1 MQIRPPAHHTSSPPR
16 TTTTKTTKPRDA
28 SLSVLKKIKG
38 YLAGLVEQL
47 VLKLLDAQNVLE
59 HLVQL
64 VLAEDELRGGAGRHA
79 LLGLARVLVAAVDA
93 VELGH
98 PGAEHRLLAQPVDL
112 RQAADAAL
120 DVLLEDVPEVG
131 SRAAAT
137 LHHAGHAL
145 ALQEALDRK

>member
-59 HLVQL
+59 HHFNLTSCS
-64 VLAEDELRGGAGRHA
+64 E
-79 LLGLARVLVAAVDA
+79 
-93 VELGH
+93 
-98 PGAEHRLLAQPVDL
+98 
-112 RQAADAAL
+112 RQ
-120 DVLLEDVPEVG
+120 
-131 SRAAAT
+131 
-137 LHHAGHAL
+137 
-145 ALQEALDRK
+145 Q